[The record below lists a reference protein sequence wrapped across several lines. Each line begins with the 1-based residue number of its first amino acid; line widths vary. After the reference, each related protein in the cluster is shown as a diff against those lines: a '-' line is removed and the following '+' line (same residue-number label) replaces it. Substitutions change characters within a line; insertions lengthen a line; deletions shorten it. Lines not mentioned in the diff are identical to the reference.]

1 MNSGINPVFF
11 SDEHRLCQHHC
22 WDYDNRISSIDT
34 VVCRLCRFCFPT
46 ETFIISQIPEQRMG
60 IGYKEVAATK
70 RA

>member
-11 SDEHRLCQHHC
+11 SDENRLCQYHC
-22 WDYDNRISSIDT
+22 WNYDNRISSIDMI
-34 VVCRLCRFCFPT
+34 VCRFCFPA
-46 ETFIISQIPEQRMG
+46 ETFITGQIPEQRMG